1 MVELL
6 YGDYEG
12 GQRVVSRFTLLPQD
26 DDSGWLATV
35 SRHWSIDRS
44 APR

>member
-1 MVELL
+1 MVEVL

-26 DDSGWLATV
+26 DGSWLATV
-35 SRHWSIDRS
+35 SRHWNVDRS